1 VRLEGDAPVPVSR
14 EQEAVAAAGRHRGW
28 RVSGTTPPA
37 AERARQ
43 AAVLASR
50 RESLGERARGRLPG
64 RPWSRTPRDRG
75 REAQAPG
82 GSRLVS
88 LGVRGLTRLAWVIRR
103 RLAAARTGRAGRS
116 AGHPTRAMARPTTA
130 RRLEAFH
137 GLTRTSRRAGRRQRS
152 HLTPRSRVPR
162 RMRALLT
169 VPGDLETR
177 LCPDSHTPPST

>member
-1 VRLEGDAPVPVSR
+1 VPVSR
-14 EQEAVAAAGRHRGW
+14 DQEAVAAAVRHRGW
-28 RVSGTTPPA
+28 QVSGTTPPA

-64 RPWSRTPRDRG
+64 RPWSRTPRDRA
-75 REAQAPG
+75 REAQVPG